1 MGRFLNVGII
11 QMPVTTDT
19 AENLRFLEE
28 KTESIMKGFHRPE
41 LVIGVESIAACTPQ
55 PIPGR
60 MTDYLGGIAKRHGIY
75 YIPGT
80 FAEIAPELP
89 DIVTYN
95 TAVVFNPQGEIVGRY
110 RKMAPWRPSEAY
122 SAPGREYLVFDI
134 PEKETKIGVQICY
147 DLNFPEISRNETL
160 MGAEVLVKLTMDPQ
174 ELYLINKHLH
184 YARALENQAYLVST
198 NGTGFFHDI
207 HLYGNSMVV
216 SPEGNLVWEAGQE
229 PAICTVTLDLD
240 LVERC
245 RQKGTLFVDH
255 YLKHLYE
262 YNFPM
267 PFAGDFQRAPLLKRL
282 GKAPGNAKEY
292 AANVADTIQNPIGR
306 RAPANIDFAA
316 LGQKLDQ
323 YLEQKRDRSDG

>member
-11 QMPVTTDT
+11 QMPVGLDT
-19 AENLRFLEE
+19 AENFRFLEE
-28 KTESIMKGFHRPE
+28 KTDSIMKSFHRPE
-41 LVIGVESIAACTPQ
+41 LVVGVESISACTPEA
-55 PIPGR
+55 IPGKI
-60 MTDYLGGIAKRHGIY
+60 TDYFGAIAKRHGIY
-75 YIPGT
+75 YIPGS
-80 FAEIAPELP
+80 FSEISPELP
-89 DIVTYN
+89 DKVTYN
-95 TAVVFNPQGEIVGRY
+95 TAVVFNPQGEIIGKY
-110 RKMAPWRPSEAY
+110 RKMAPWRPAEAY

-198 NGTGFFHDI
+198 NGTGFFNDI

-229 PAICTVTLDLD
+229 PTFCTVTLDLD

-267 PFAGDFQRAPLLKRL
+267 PYAGNFQEAPLLKRL
-282 GKAPGNAKEY
+282 GKAPGNPKEY
-292 AANVADTIQNPIGR
+292 AENVADTIQNPIGK
-306 RAPANIDFAA
+306 RAASTIDFDA
-316 LGQKLDQ
+316 LAKTLDQ
-323 YLEQKRDRSDG
+323 YLDERGGR